1 MNNTS
6 MILFGTLSS
15 LLLIFACITLNASKF
30 YTELEVLDGISNTL
44 VVQPKIRLRDR
55 SSYSLSQ

>member
-1 MNNTS
+1 MNNSS
-6 MILFGTLSS
+6 MILFGALSS

-30 YTELEVLDGISNTL
+30 YTELEVLHETSNTL
-44 VVQPKIRLRDR
+44 VVQPTIRLRDR